1 MVQASVEFQTLLDFF
16 KALANESR
24 LKILGILA
32 QQECSVEELA
42 ARLDLSEPTVSHH
55 LSKLKALQLVQM
67 RPVGN
72 AHLYQLNNETL
83 KQLNIAFNQ
92 EQMTTWVEDKNKDAW
107 ENKVL
112 KNYLDGPLLKEIP
125 ASRKKRLVI
134 LNWLADRFQFE
145 TVYPERAVNEIIK
158 RHHPDCATLR
168 RELVGYRL
176 MQRENGIYWRLP
188 DTSADMYLSHQ

>member
-1 MVQASVEFQTLLDFF
+1 MVQANVQFQTLLDFF

-24 LKILGILA
+24 LKLLGILA

-42 ARLDLSEPTVSHH
+42 ARLELTEPTVSHH
-55 LSKLKALQLVQM
+55 LSKLKALELVQM

-72 AHLYQLNNETL
+72 VHLYQLNNETL
-83 KQLNIAFNQ
+83 KQLNIAFSQ
-92 EQMTTWVEDKNKDAW
+92 EQMTTWVDDSNQNAW
-107 ENKVL
+107 ETKVL
-112 KNYLDGPLLKEIP
+112 KNYMDGALLKEIP

-134 LNWLADRFQFE
+134 LKWLANRFQFG
-145 TVYPERAVNEIIK
+145 TTYPEQTVNEIIK

-176 MQRENGIYWRLP
+176 MQRENGLYWRLP
-188 DTSADMYLSHQ
+188 DATSDMYLSH